1 MVSTPDPVPKAEMI
15 DWPAAW
21 LAALAL
27 KEVEAGAV
35 VVDDVDD
42 VLGVVVVD
50 DVDDVLGVLGV
61 LELTA
66 VVDMVFTF

>member
-42 VLGVVVVD
+42 VD
-50 DVDDVLGVLGV
+50 DVLGV

>member
-1 MVSTPDPVPKAEMI
+1 MSTPDPVPKAEMI

-50 DVDDVLGVLGV
+50 DVDDVLGVL
-61 LELTA
+61 ELTA

>member
-35 VVDDVDD
+35 VVDDVDV

-50 DVDDVLGVLGV
+50 DVDDVLGVL
-61 LELTA
+61 ELTA

>member
-42 VLGVVVVD
+42 VLGV
-50 DVDDVLGVLGV
+50 

>member
-1 MVSTPDPVPKAEMI
+1 MI

-42 VLGVVVVD
+42 VLGV
-50 DVDDVLGVLGV
+50 LGVLGV

-66 VVDMVFTF
+66 VVDMVFAFKSFLS

>member
-50 DVDDVLGVLGV
+50 DVDDVLGVL
-61 LELTA
+61 ELTA

>member
-1 MVSTPDPVPKAEMI
+1 MI

-42 VLGVVVVD
+42 VLGV
-50 DVDDVLGVLGV
+50 